1 MEKARKADLEAGG
14 AMEKMQRATV
24 VFWGLASFSFGLVVS
39 AFLVLM

>member
-24 VFWGLASFSFGLVVS
+24 VFWGLANI
-39 AFLVLM
+39 